1 MSITYTIT
9 KQIKYKEDNEM
20 ENAKESELSE
30 IKLQLKPKK
39 SVTWTEET
47 VDNEHMNK
55 LKSKI
60 CCVYHRPRLNPD
72 DPSTDESC
80 SSCDEKG
87 KNRYERPN
95 HYEKLDKNKHN
106 HKHNCNH
113 NHDKEEKKIK

>member
-1 MSITYTIT
+1 MSKTKTFTIT
-9 KQIKYKEDNEM
+9 KSTFEEDKEEVKQSN
-20 ENAKESELSE
+20 LTE
-30 IKLQLKPKK
+30 IKLQYKPKK

-47 VDNEHMNK
+47 VDNEHMGK

-72 DPSTDESC
+72 DPSSDESC

-95 HYEKLDKNKHN
+95 HYEKMSKNNNKDKAVK
-106 HKHNCNH
+106 
-113 NHDKEEKKIK
+113 